1 MQLEFHSSIA
11 IEVNK
16 DQRGSL
22 GKRMCEEEND
32 QQGELVQGGASSSN
46 DFGVK
51 KIQGDHNEKNE
62 YVWLEWQRFL
72 KNPISSLMKFSSWK
86 LPWLTS

>member
-32 QQGELVQGGASSSN
+32 HQGELGEDGASDSS

-51 KIQGDHNEKNE
+51 RPK
-62 YVWLEWQRFL
+62 
-72 KNPISSLMKFSSWK
+72 
-86 LPWLTS
+86 